1 MIKSK
6 KMMDKR
12 NESIRKYIYIIIFIL
27 IFISLIGLKIY
38 KTPTKIT
45 KTFENVLVM
54 DHNNQEIGR
63 TNIKIDGCFYNDT
76 FIWEILGFRKI
87 LDGNI
92 QIGDQSYYLLG
103 SYMGKFTDN
112 VTWGSI
118 NTSPDELDYKYVF
131 FISKDTNRIYIRSSD
146 NENYELMYPVNTK
159 QDYYALKSEMYG
171 E

>member
-12 NESIRKYIYIIIFIL
+12 NENIRKYIYIIIFIL

-92 QIGDQSYYLLG
+92 QIGDQSYYLLW

>member
-12 NESIRKYIYIIIFIL
+12 NENIRKYIYIIIFIL

-76 FIWEILGFRKI
+76 FIWEIYR
-87 LDGNI
+87 
-92 QIGDQSYYLLG
+92 
-103 SYMGKFTDN
+103 
-112 VTWGSI
+112 
-118 NTSPDELDYKYVF
+118 
-131 FISKDTNRIYIRSSD
+131 
-146 NENYELMYPVNTK
+146 
-159 QDYYALKSEMYG
+159 
-171 E
+171 

>member
-1 MIKSK
+1 
-6 KMMDKR
+6 MDKR
-12 NESIRKYIYIIIFIL
+12 KKNVRKYTCVIIFIL
-27 IFISLIGLKIY
+27 LLITLIGINIY

-45 KTFENVLVM
+45 KTFEDVLVV
-54 DHNNQEIGR
+54 DHNNQEIDKTDITINGQ
-63 TNIKIDGCFYNDT
+63 FHNDT

-87 LDGNI
+87 LDGTI

-112 VTWGSI
+112 VTWGSV
-118 NTSPDELDYKYVF
+118 NTSSDELDYKYVF
-131 FISKDTNRIYIRSSD
+131 FISKDTNRIYIRSSE
-146 NENYELMYPVNTK
+146 NENYELLYPVNTE